1 MKVDREDRIGPAPAR
16 DGSRV
21 RLLLGAAA
29 CAAAFGALAIPSWR
43 DFAARGFYAAEQAV
57 GLAPSQDA
65 FASLYQRLG
74 VSPLP
79 AQVFASGAVA
89 GSLARLSRDP
99 CDRAAIAALGR
110 ALVAAGET
118 RLAAQ
123 SLSGFARSCANADGE
138 GYQAAQ
144 WFLQVGDAE
153 QAVAAADA
161 LLAKNPAEPNFHY
174 LRGKALS
181 ALDRREEA
189 VAEYRNTIA
198 LSRSPREVG
207 EWVFVELA
215 NLFATL
221 GRPCDAARTILV
233 WVAIDPAT
241 RDTLRARK
249 LIADYSAGG
258 CRNGAAPAA
267 RDL

>member
-21 RLLLGAAA
+21 RLPLVAAA
-29 CAAAFGALAIPSWR
+29 CAAAFAALMIPSSR
-43 DFAARGFYAAEQAV
+43 DLLARGFYAAEQAV
-57 GLAPSQDA
+57 GLAPSQEA
-65 FASLYQRLG
+65 YAALYRRLG
-74 VSPLP
+74 LSPLP
-79 AQVFASGAVA
+79 AQAFASGEVA
-89 GSLARLSRDP
+89 ASLARLSRDS
-99 CDRAAIAALGR
+99 CDRAAVAALGR
-110 ALVAAGET
+110 GLAAAGET
-118 RLAAQ
+118 RLAAE

-138 GYQAAQ
+138 GYRAAQ
-144 WFLQVGDAE
+144 LFLQVGDAE
-153 QAVAAADA
+153 KAAAAADA
-161 LLAKNPAEPNFHY
+161 LVAKNPAEPNFHY
-174 LRGKALS
+174 LRAKALS
-181 ALDRREEA
+181 ALGRGEEA
-189 VAEYRNTIA
+189 VGEYRNAIA

-221 GRPCDAARTILV
+221 GRPCDAARTILA
-233 WVAIDPAT
+233 WVAIDPAA

-258 CRNGAAPAA
+258 CSNQAAPAA

>member
-16 DGSRV
+16 DAGRV

-29 CAAAFGALAIPSWR
+29 CAAAFAALMVPSWR
-43 DFAARGFYAAEQAV
+43 DFVARGFYAAEQAV
-57 GLAPSQDA
+57 GLAPSQEA
-65 FASLYQRLG
+65 FAPLYQRLG
-74 VSPLP
+74 IPALP
-79 AQVFASGAVA
+79 ARVFASEAVA
-89 GSLARLSRDP
+89 ASLAKLSRDP
-99 CDRAAIAALGR
+99 CDRPAIAALGG

-118 RLAAQ
+118 RLAAE
-123 SLSGFARSCANADGE
+123 SLSGFARSCANAGGE

-144 WFLQVGDAE
+144 LFLEVGDAE
-153 QAVAAADA
+153 KAVAAADA
-161 LLAKNPAEPNFHY
+161 LVGKDPAEPNFHY
-174 LRGKALS
+174 LRAKALS
-181 ALDRREEA
+181 TLGRGEEA
-189 VAEYRNTIA
+189 VAEYRNAIA
-198 LSRSPREVG
+198 LSRSPRDVG

-221 GRPCDAARTILV
+221 GRPCDAARTILA

-258 CRNGAAPAA
+258 CRNDAAPAA
-267 RDL
+267 KDL